1 MIGCRASYREAEE
14 ALTDLMIGCDKDHPF
29 LLDLGGIRRCTW
41 IALPDRKA
49 SAPRGVRKQILSV
62 QGIRL
67 KSFQH

>member
-1 MIGCRASYREAEE
+1 MIGCRASSRVAEE
-14 ALTDLMIGCDKDHPF
+14 AVTDFMIGCEKDLPF

-49 SAPRGVRKQILSV
+49 SAPRGGRKQILGV

-67 KSFQH
+67 KSIHR